1 MDGIFVVSGTGFEDV
16 EVLGRRNGL
25 RICWVTLPRKVND
38 EDDDAIE
45 DFRGLDGSAETVDC
59 RRCALS

>member
-1 MDGIFVVSGTGFEDV
+1 
-16 EVLGRRNGL
+16 VLERRNGL
-25 RICWVTLPRKVND
+25 RTCWVMLSRKVND

-45 DFRGLDGSAETVDC
+45 DFRGLDGSMETVDC

>member
-1 MDGIFVVSGTGFEDV
+1 MLE
-16 EVLGRRNGL
+16 RRKGL
-25 RICWVTLPRKVND
+25 RTCWVTLSSNEVDD

-45 DFRGLDGSAETVDC
+45 DFRGLDGSMETVDC

>member
-1 MDGIFVVSGTGFEDV
+1 M
-16 EVLGRRNGL
+16 LGRRNGL